1 MDIISDY
8 DLALKAKHKGYN
20 NPCIYWTDIE
30 SHEIG
35 DSVVYEAPD
44 YTKYPKSIAVP
55 TLYELL
61 DWLRETHNI
70 HIVVYQT
77 NLPLTE
83 PETTEWE
90 WGFDIVK
97 VDDPNTL
104 LKFKMNY
111 LTYEHALRDGLSAAL
126 DFI

>member
-1 MDIISDY
+1 M
-8 DLALKAKHKGYN
+8 
-20 NPCIYWTDIE
+20 
-30 SHEIG
+30 
-35 DSVVYEAPD
+35 
-44 YTKYPKSIAVP
+44 P

-111 LTYEHALRDGLSAAL
+111 LTYEYALRDGLSAAL